1 VVVSWS
7 LWTLSLAG
15 HARGALHRTATRH
28 TDEKTRSIF
37 VDEFIFFLRTR
48 KEIEKKKQ
56 RA

>member
-1 VVVSWS
+1 M
-7 LWTLSLAG
+7 
-15 HARGALHRTATRH
+15 ARGALHRTATRH